1 MDWEFWIDRGGTFT
15 DVIARAP
22 DGRLVVEKLLSVA
35 PHYADA
41 ATEAIRRVLAAHGGG
56 GAGLVKIG
64 TTIATNALLE
74 RKGERVA
81 LVITGGLGDALRIG
95 WQSRP
100 DIFARH
106 IVLPEP
112 LYSSVVEADE
122 RVRADG
128 GVERALDE
136 ARLRADLEAARAA
149 GATAAAIV
157 FMHAWRWTAHERRAA
172 EIAHEAGFS
181 HVVASH
187 EVAPVQK
194 LIGRGD
200 TAVIDAYLS
209 PVLRHYV
216 DTVSRTLGDAR
227 LLFMQSNGGLVE
239 AAHFRGKDAV
249 LSGPAGGVVGMAAAG
264 ESAGFDH
271 LIGFDMGG
279 TSTDVCH
286 YAGAF
291 ERTSETLVA
300 GVRLRVPMLG
310 VHTVAAGGGSICR
323 FDGARLRV
331 GPHSAGADPGPACYR
346 RGGPLTIT
354 DCNVVLGRILPAHF
368 PKVFGPSG
376 DEPLDPSASRARLED
391 IADAIAQA
399 TGERPDPLALAD
411 GFMDIAV
418 ETMAA
423 AIKSI
428 STERGHDISEHALV
442 VFGGAGG
449 QHACRVAA
457 ALGVS
462 HIVAHPLAGVLSAWG
477 IGRAPLR
484 VTRESTLEQPLT
496 SASWPDIRARVAAL
510 ADAADRALRAQ
521 DLPSLDISREVRL
534 QVKYR
539 GADTALAI
547 PLLETWEDATRTFE
561 EAHRARFGFV
571 SPDVDLVVEAATAD
585 ALGTPPSGGG
595 EFLMSGESETAP
607 AFASIVVNGAEME
620 ATVFDRAALSVGIDI
635 EGPAVVL
642 DRGATTIVEPGWRAR
657 VDNAGT
663 LVITAVATQ
672 RAARDTTAR
681 DPVRLELFNNR
692 FMAIAERMGATLQG
706 AAASVNIKE
715 RLDFSC
721 AVFDRTG
728 ALIANA
734 PHIPV
739 HLGSMSDSVRAILKT
754 RTGALAEGD
763 AFMLNAP
770 YNGGTHLPDITV
782 IAPVFIDGAPAYF
795 VAARGHHADIGGVS
809 PGSMPA
815 RSQSVDEEGVLI
827 DDFQIVACGAFLEAE
842 TRALF
847 ASGAHP
853 ARNIDQNIADLKA
866 QLAACASGAGELRRL
881 AMTYGRDVVDA
892 YMGHVQDNA
901 ADSVRRVIATLRSG
915 AFVNTLDDGSC
926 IAVRIDMDH
935 ENRCAIIDFEG
946 TSPQHALNLNAPRSV
961 VRAAVLY
968 VFRTLVDEAIPLNDG
983 CMAPLILRVPAG
995 SMLDPRSP
1003 AAVVAGN
1010 VETSQAIVDALYGAL
1025 GLLAGSQGTM
1035 NNFTFGDATHQYYE
1049 TICGGS
1055 GAGQGFDGAS
1065 AVQVHMTNSRL
1076 TDPEIL
1082 ESRHPVLVERFAI
1095 RRGSGGTGASRGG
1108 DGVVRTVRFHAP
1120 MTVSLLTSRRTT
1132 APFGLH
1138 GGGSGASG
1146 VNRVL
1151 RADGGEEILAATDE
1165 TKVEAG
1171 DAISIETPG
1180 GGGFG
1185 A

>member
-1 MDWEFWIDRGGTFT
+1 MNWEFWIDRGGTFT
-15 DVIARAP
+15 DVVARAP

-41 ATEAIRRVLAAHGGG
+41 ATEAIRRVLAMHGG

-112 LYSSVVEADE
+112 LYSEVIEADE

-128 GVERALDE
+128 GIERALDE
-136 ARLRADLEAARAA
+136 ARLRADLEAARAS
-149 GATAAAIV
+149 GATAAAVV
-157 FMHAWRWTAHERRAA
+157 FMHGWRWTAHERRAA
-172 EIAHEAGFS
+172 EIAREAGFS
-181 HVVASH
+181 HVAASH

-200 TAVIDAYLS
+200 TTVVDAYLS
-209 PVLRHYV
+209 PVLRRYV
-216 DTVSRTLGDAR
+216 DTVSRALGDTR

-239 AAHFRGKDAV
+239 GRRLRGKDAV
-249 LSGPAGGVVGMAAAG
+249 LSGPAGGVVGMADAG

-331 GPHSAGADPGPACYR
+331 GPQSAGADPGPACYR

-368 PKVFGPSG
+368 PKVFGPAG
-376 DEPLDPSASRARLED
+376 DEPLDVLASHARLE
-391 IADAIAQA
+391 AVAKAVTAA
-399 TGERPDPLALAD
+399 TGERPDLLTLAE
-411 GFMDIAV
+411 GFIDIAV

-428 STERGHDISEHALV
+428 SSERGHDISNHALV

-484 VTRESTLEQPLT
+484 TAREATLEQPLT
-496 SASWPDIRARVAAL
+496 SASWSDIRARVEAL
-510 ADAADRALRAQ
+510 AADAEHALRAQ
-521 DLPSLDISREVRL
+521 NLPLLDMSREIRL

-539 GADTALAI
+539 GADTALAVA
-547 PLLETWEDATRTFE
+547 LSDAWEDVARTFE
-561 EAHRARFGFV
+561 DAHRARFGFV
-571 SPDVDLVVEAATAD
+571 SPALELVVEAAIVD
-585 ALGTPPSGGG
+585 AIGTPTSAGDAFLASREG
-595 EFLMSGESETAP
+595 EIAP
-607 AFASIVVNGAEME
+607 AFASVVVGGTEVE
-620 ATVFDRAALSVGIDI
+620 ATVFARAALSPGADID
-635 EGPAVVL
+635 GPAVVL
-642 DRGATTIVEPGWRAR
+642 DSGATTVIEPGWRGH
-657 VDNAGT
+657 VDGAGN
-663 LVITAVATQ
+663 LVLTSVIPQ
-672 RAARDTTAR
+672 RSARDTTAR

-739 HLGSMSDSVRAILKT
+739 HLGSMSDSVRAILKARAAT
-754 RTGALAEGD
+754 MCEGD

-795 VAARGHHADIGGVS
+795 VAARGHHADIGGIS

-815 RSQSVDEEGVLI
+815 RSRRVDEEGVLI
-827 DDFQIVACGAFLEAE
+827 DDFQIVSRGAFLESE
-842 TRALF
+842 TRALL
-847 ASGAHP
+847 ASGASP

-866 QLAACASGAGELRRL
+866 QLAACACGGDELRRL
-881 AMTYGRDVVDA
+881 AATYGRDVVDA

-901 ADSVRRVIATLRSG
+901 ADSVRRVLATLNSG

-926 IAVRIDMDH
+926 IAVRIDVDQEARH
-935 ENRCAIIDFEG
+935 ATIDFDG
-946 TSPQHALNLNAPRSV
+946 TSSQHALNLNAPRSV

-968 VFRTLVDEAIPLNDG
+968 VFRTLVDDAIPLNDG
-983 CMAPLILRVPAG
+983 CMAPLTLRIPAG
-995 SMLDPRSP
+995 SMLDPQPP

-1055 GAGQGFDGAS
+1055 GAGPGFDGAS

-1082 ESRHPVLVERFAI
+1082 ENRHPVIVERFAI
-1095 RRGSGGTGASRGG
+1095 RRGSGGAGASRGG
-1108 DGVVRTVRFHAP
+1108 DGVVRTVRFRAP

-1132 APFGLH
+1132 APFGLR
-1138 GGGSGASG
+1138 GGADGASG

-1151 RADGGEEILAATDE
+1151 RADGSEERLASTDE
-1165 TKVEAG
+1165 AKVEAG